1 MMNAVEHLNT
11 LLESMDDCR
20 IESFDR
26 KTLVVI
32 GDWSLGYHHGFE
44 AIFQEVSFMQC
55 ATYFMAQCF
64 RFATQEEKHS
74 LQLANWLN
82 ENDEIYCFESD
93 GKCFFIAAHALE
105 VREERVLHYT
115 PES

>member
-1 MMNAVEHLNT
+1 MNPVERLNT

-20 IESFDR
+20 IESFDG
-26 KTLVVI
+26 KTLLVI
-32 GDWSLGYHHGFE
+32 GDWDLGYHHGFE
-44 AIFQEVSFMQC
+44 AAFQEVTFTQC
-55 ATYFMAQCF
+55 PTYFNAESF
-64 RFATQEEKHS
+64 RIATQEEKRS